1 MQIIDAAA
9 LDELL
14 DYPALIEALRAMFR
28 EGCDMPTRH
37 HHTVEVPGGAPGT
50 LLIMPAWQA
59 GGMMGVK
66 TVTIFGG
73 NAARGLPSVLG
84 QYYLMDATSGEPL
97 ALIEGTVLT
106 RWRTAAASALASDYL
121 SRRDATRLLMV
132 GAGSLAPHLIRAHSA
147 VRPIR
152 EVRIWSRDM
161 NNAESLAARLKA
173 PDVKLSPVE
182 SLQGSAGWADI
193 ISCATLSEAP
203 LIKGEWL
210 SAGVHL
216 DLVGAFRADMRETDD
231 AALARA
237 RIHVDTMAGALSE
250 AGDIL
255 LAIEAGA
262 ISEVDILADLY
273 ALTQGESAGRNGADD
288 ITLFKSVGA
297 ALEDLAAACLV
308 YERHAE
314 RVQDSPSK

>member
-1 MQIIDAAA
+1 MQIIDAETVG
-9 LDELL
+9 DVL
-14 DYPALIEALRAMFR
+14 DYPALIEALRDMFR
-28 EGCDMPTRH
+28 GGCEMPTRH
-37 HHTVEVPGGAPGT
+37 HHTVEVPGGTAGT

-66 TVTIFGG
+66 TVTIYAD
-73 NAARGLPSVLG
+73 NPARGLPWVLG
-84 QYYLMDATSGEPL
+84 QYYLMDAASGEPL

-121 SRRDATRLLMV
+121 SRKNSERLLMV
-132 GAGSLAPHLIRAHSA
+132 GSGSLAPHLIQAHAA

-152 EVRIWSRDM
+152 EVRVWSRDPG
-161 NNAESLAARLKA
+161 NAEALAG
-173 PDVKLSPVE
+173 KLSAPGLDIAPTE
-182 SLQGSAGWADI
+182 DLEASAAWADI

-203 LIKGEWL
+203 LIRGAWL
-210 SAGVHL
+210 KPGVHL
-216 DLVGAFRADMRETDD
+216 DLVGAFRPDMRESDDD
-231 AALARA
+231 AMARA
-237 RIHVDTMAGALSE
+237 RVFVDTRAGALSE

-262 ISEVDILADLY
+262 ITEDAIAADLF
-273 ALTQGESAGRNGADD
+273 ALTSGAAAGRGDRGE

-308 YERHAE
+308 YKRCNA
-314 RVQDSPSK
+314 S

>member
-1 MQIIDAAA
+1 MQIIDADA

-14 DYPALIEALRAMFR
+14 DYPALIEALREMFR

-37 HHTVEVPGGAPGT
+37 HHTVEVPCGAPGT

-66 TVTIFGG
+66 TVTIFGD
-73 NAARGLPSVLG
+73 NAARGLASVLG
-84 QYYLMDATSGEPL
+84 KYYLMDATSGEPL

-106 RWRTAAASALASDYL
+106 RWRTAAASALASGYL
-121 SRRDATRLLMV
+121 SREDSGRLLMV
-132 GAGSLAPHLIRAHSA
+132 GSGSLAPHLIRAHA
-147 VRPIR
+147 AMRPIR
-152 EVRIWSRDM
+152 EVRLWSRDAK
-161 NNAESLAARLKA
+161 NAAALAGRLA
-173 PDVKLSPVE
+173 VPGVNISPVTELEE
-182 SLQGSAGWADI
+182 SAAWADI

-203 LIKGEWL
+203 LIEGEWL
-210 SAGVHL
+210 QPGVHL

-231 AALARA
+231 AALIGA
-237 RIHVDTMAGALSE
+237 RIHVETMSGALSE

-255 LAIEAGA
+255 LAINSGA
-262 ISEVDILADLY
+262 IFEADILADMY
-273 ALTQGESAGRNGADD
+273 ALTRGEAPGRGAADE

-297 ALEDLAAACLV
+297 ELEDLAAACLV